1 MNSDVLAFD
10 EAHTGAELGVEKF
23 DVKPFPVV
31 RDHLQ
36 ACVRRGDPE
45 RCPVDIR
52 LHVDRRVDNHDR
64 GRELEA
70 LRSDSP

>member
-36 ACVRRGDPE
+36 ACVRRGDP
-45 RCPVDIR
+45 
-52 LHVDRRVDNHDR
+52 
-64 GRELEA
+64 
-70 LRSDSP
+70 